1 MKTGSQNS
9 NPSDFLGFQEIVFGR
24 PEWFYTVMTAAAFL
38 AVFTLWSYRRSSMP
52 LKWKALAVGLRLV
65 GIALLLFCLLEPMGS
80 LQRPKS
86 QANVFAV
93 LMDNS
98 QSMGILMQ
106 EATKSGRLDLEPS
119 LGDEAA
125 WQRKLADDFRL
136 RRYIFDAAL
145 EPVDTFVGRNPIG
158 NESALF
164 QSLKSLGD
172 RYQGQP
178 LAGVLLFSDGNATDR
193 KPDED
198 LSTLGFP
205 IYPVRIGTSINQ
217 RDVSI
222 QSTTTRQS
230 DFETSPVTVHA
241 SVTHKGFQGEAVA
254 VDLLDGTNKRLQTQ
268 SIKLKSDGE
277 PVPVEFRF
285 RPEKSGVQG
294 FQVVVRRESATNA
307 LIERETTDKNAE
319 VTLGNNRRFQV
330 VDRGRGPYR
339 ILYLAGRPNWEFKF
353 LKRALDEDVE
363 IRLTSLIRI
372 ARKEPKFSFRDSKV
386 DTSNP
391 LFSGFEDILDE
402 EKAKFDEPVFARIG
416 LTEAGQLQKGFPK
429 DAEELFEY
437 SAVILDDLEHE
448 FLTQD
453 QQSLLRQFVAIRGGG
468 LLVLGGQESMRGRG
482 FSDSVLSQLLPIYCD
497 DNAASSVENAFD
509 GEPQTFVRYQLSREG
524 WLQPFLR
531 LADNEIAERE
541 RLERMP
547 NFEVLNRMNK
557 VKPGA
562 SVLAEAMIDGEEQ
575 VPVFISQRF
584 GKGRTATFMIGDMW
598 RWALHHE
605 GSSAS
610 PLFQAWRQMI
620 RWMIADVPK
629 SIQMQLGETRGSSRV
644 ANILV
649 HVKGTDFKSVD
660 NAVVKISVTSPNG
673 KTIVADAEASPKT
686 AGQYDS
692 IFVAEEE
699 GVYSATA
706 EVNSPDGSKLGTA
719 QLGWVYQPS
728 ASEFQSLGENL
739 QRLQSIADETGGS
752 MVNWNDLESF
762 VSNVPSTRVPVTE
775 TKIYPLWH
783 QSWVLITALACICFE
798 WGLRRRYGM
807 A

>member
-9 NPSDFLGFQEIVFGR
+9 NPSDFLGFQEIVLGR
-24 PEWFYTVMTAAAFL
+24 PEWFYTVVTVAVLL
-38 AVFTLWSYRRSSMP
+38 AVFTLWSYRRSAMP
-52 LKWKALAVGLRLV
+52 LTWKALAVGLRLV

-119 LGDEAA
+119 LSDEAT

-136 RRYIFDAAL
+136 RRYLFDAAV
-145 EPVDTFVGRNPIG
+145 EPVDTFVGRNPVG

-164 QSLKSLGD
+164 QSLKSLRD

-193 KPDED
+193 KPEED

-205 IYPVRIGTSINQ
+205 IYPVRIGSSINQ

-241 SVTHKGFQGEAVA
+241 SVTHKGFQGEAVT
-254 VDLLDGTNKRLQTQ
+254 VDLLDGTNKRLQSQT
-268 SIKLKSDGE
+268 IKLKSDGE

-294 FQVVVRRESATNA
+294 FQVVVRRESVNNG
-307 LIERETTDKNAE
+307 LIETETTDRNAE

-416 LTEAGQLQKGFPK
+416 ITEAGQLQKGFPK

-482 FSDSVLSQLLPIYCD
+482 FSDSVLSQLLPIYGD
-497 DNAASSVENAFD
+497 DNATTSVENEFD
-509 GEPQTFVRYQLSREG
+509 DEPQTSVRYQLSREG

-562 SVLAEAMIDGEEQ
+562 SVLAEARIDDKEQ

-605 GSSAS
+605 GASPS

-629 SIQMQLGETRGSSRV
+629 SIQMQLGESRGSNRV

-649 HVKGTDFKSVD
+649 QVKGTDFKSVD

-686 AGQYDS
+686 AGQYES

-739 QRLQSIADETGGS
+739 LVLQSIADETGGS

>member
-1 MKTGSQNS
+1 
-9 NPSDFLGFQEIVFGR
+9 
-24 PEWFYTVMTAAAFL
+24 MT
-38 AVFTLWSYRRSSMP
+38 
-52 LKWKALAVGLRLV
+52 
-65 GIALLLFCLLEPMGS
+65 I
-80 LQRPKS
+80 
-86 QANVFAV
+86 
-93 LMDNS
+93 
-98 QSMGILMQ
+98 
-106 EATKSGRLDLEPS
+106 
-119 LGDEAA
+119 
-125 WQRKLADDFRL
+125 
-136 RRYIFDAAL
+136 
-145 EPVDTFVGRNPIG
+145 
-158 NESALF
+158 
-164 QSLKSLGD
+164 
-172 RYQGQP
+172 
-178 LAGVLLFSDGNATDR
+178 
-193 KPDED
+193 
-198 LSTLGFP
+198 
-205 IYPVRIGTSINQ
+205 
-217 RDVSI
+217 
-222 QSTTTRQS
+222 
-230 DFETSPVTVHA
+230 HA
-241 SVTHKGFQGEAVA
+241 SVTHKGFQGEVVA
-254 VDLLDGTNKRLQTQ
+254 VDLLDGTNKRLQIQ

-497 DNAASSVENAFD
+497 DNAASSGENAFD

-562 SVLAEAMIDGEEQ
+562 SVLAEAMIDGKEQ

-739 QRLQSIADETGGS
+739 QGLQSIADETGGS

>member
-1 MKTGSQNS
+1 MKTGSPNS
-9 NPSDFLGFQEIVFGR
+9 NPSDFIGFQEIVLGR
-24 PEWFYTVMTAAAFL
+24 PEWFYAVVTVAVLL
-38 AVFTLWSYRRSSMP
+38 AVVTLWSYRRSSMP
-52 LKWKALAVGLRLV
+52 FKWKAMAVGLRLV
-65 GIALLLFCLLEPMGS
+65 GITLLLFCLLEPMGS

-119 LGDEAA
+119 LSDEAT

-145 EPVDTFVGRNPIG
+145 EPVDTFVGRNPVG

-193 KPDED
+193 KPEEG
-198 LSTLGFP
+198 LSTLGYP

-241 SVTHKGFQGEAVA
+241 SVTHKGFQGETVA
-254 VDLLDGTNKRLQTQ
+254 VDLLDGTNKRLQSQ

-294 FQVVVRRESATNA
+294 FQVVVRRESVTNA
-307 LIERETTDKNAE
+307 LIETETTDRNAE

-363 IRLTSLIRI
+363 MRLTSLIRI

-437 SAVILDDLEHE
+437 RAVILDDLEHE

-497 DNAASSVENAFD
+497 DNATSSVDNEYD
-509 GEPQTFVRYQLSREG
+509 GEPQTSVRYQLSREG

-562 SVLAEAMIDGEEQ
+562 SVLAEAKIDGKEQ

-629 SIQMQLGETRGSSRV
+629 SIQMQLGESRGSSRV

-686 AGQYDS
+686 AGEYDS

-706 EVNSPDGSKLGTA
+706 QVNSPDGSKLGMA

-739 QRLQSIADETGGS
+739 QSLQSIADETGGS

>member
-9 NPSDFLGFQEIVFGR
+9 NPSDFLGFQEIVLGR
-24 PEWFYTVMTAAAFL
+24 PEWFYTVVTVAVLL
-38 AVFTLWSYRRSSMP
+38 AVFTLWSYRRSAMP
-52 LKWKALAVGLRLV
+52 LTWKALAVGLRLV

-119 LGDEAA
+119 LSDEAT

-136 RRYIFDAAL
+136 RRYLFDAAV
-145 EPVDTFVGRNPIG
+145 EPVDTFVGRNPVG

-164 QSLKSLGD
+164 QSLKSLRD

-193 KPDED
+193 KPEED

-205 IYPVRIGTSINQ
+205 IYPVRIGSSINQ

-241 SVTHKGFQGEAVA
+241 SVTHKGFQGEAVT
-254 VDLLDGTNKRLQTQ
+254 VDLLDGTNKRLQSQT
-268 SIKLKSDGE
+268 IKLKSDGE

-294 FQVVVRRESATNA
+294 FQVVVRRESVNNG
-307 LIERETTDKNAE
+307 LIETETTDRNAE

-416 LTEAGQLQKGFPK
+416 ITEAGQLQKGFPK

-482 FSDSVLSQLLPIYCD
+482 FSDSVLSQLLPIYGD
-497 DNAASSVENAFD
+497 DNATTSVENEFD
-509 GEPQTFVRYQLSREG
+509 DEPQTSVRYQLSREG

-562 SVLAEAMIDGEEQ
+562 SVLAEARIDDKEQ

-605 GSSAS
+605 GASPS

-629 SIQMQLGETRGSSRV
+629 SIQMQLGESRGSNRV

-649 HVKGTDFKSVD
+649 QVKGTDFKSVD

-686 AGQYDS
+686 AGQYES

-739 QRLQSIADETGGS
+739 FVLQSVADETGGS

-775 TKIYPLWH
+775 TKIYFLWH

>member
-9 NPSDFLGFQEIVFGR
+9 SLFDFFGFQDIVFAK
-24 PEWFYTVMTAAAFL
+24 PEWFYTVVSIAVLLAAFT
-38 AVFTLWSYRRSSMP
+38 FWSYRRSLMP
-52 LKWKALAVGLRLV
+52 LRWRCLSIGLRIL
-65 GIALLLFCLLEPMGS
+65 GIALLLLCLLEPLGS

-98 QSMGILMQ
+98 QSMGILIQ
-106 EATKSGRLDLEPS
+106 EASKSGRLDIESRLS
-119 LGDEAA
+119 DEAA

-136 RRYIFDAAL
+136 RRYVFDSSL
-145 EPVDTFVGRNPIG
+145 EPVDTFTGRKPMG
-158 NESALF
+158 NESAIF
-164 QSLKSLGD
+164 QSLGSLRD
-172 RYQGQP
+172 RYHGQP

-193 KPDED
+193 KPEED
-198 LSTLGFP
+198 LSSLGFP
-205 IYPVRIGTSINQ
+205 VYPVRIGSSINQ

-222 QSTTTRQS
+222 VSTSTRQS
-230 DFETSPVTVHA
+230 DFETSPVTIHA
-241 SVTHKGFQGEAVA
+241 SVTHKGFPGESVS
-254 VDLLDGTNKRLQTQ
+254 VDLLDGSSKVLQSQTVN
-268 SIKLKSDGE
+268 LKGDGE

-294 FQVVVRRESATNA
+294 FQVVVRREVNVTTSNEA
-307 LIERETTDKNAE
+307 ETKDKSLE

-353 LKRALDEDVE
+353 LKRALDEDDE

-372 ARKEPKFSFRDSKV
+372 ARKEPKFSFRDTKV
-386 DTSNP
+386 ETANP

-429 DAEELFEY
+429 DIDELFEY
-437 SAVILDDLEHE
+437 SAVIIDDLEHD
-448 FLTQD
+448 FLTQS
-453 QQSLLRQFVAIRGGG
+453 QQSMLRQFVTMRGGG

-497 DNAASSVENAFD
+497 DVSSGAVEDSID
-509 GEPQTFVRYQLSREG
+509 GEPNSMVRYQLSREG

-531 LADNEIAERE
+531 LADNEVSERE

-547 NFEVLNRMNK
+547 AFQVLNRMNK

-562 SVLAEAMIDGEEQ
+562 SVMAEAMIDGKEQ

-598 RWALHHE
+598 RWGLHHE
-605 GSSAS
+605 GPGAS
-610 PLFQAWRQMI
+610 PLFQAWRQML

-629 SIQMQLGETRGSSRV
+629 AIQMQLGESRGSNKV
-644 ANILV
+644 ANLIV
-649 HVKGTDFKSVD
+649 HVKGPDFKSVD
-660 NAVVKISVTSPNG
+660 NAVVKISVTSPSG
-673 KTIVADAEASPKT
+673 KTIVADADASNQT
-686 AGQYDS
+686 AGQYDA
-692 IFVAEEE
+692 IFVAEDE
-699 GVYSATA
+699 GVYSAVA
-706 EVNSPDGSKLGTA
+706 EVASPDGSKLGAA

-728 ASEFQSLGENL
+728 ASEFQSLGENML
-739 QRLQSIADETGGS
+739 SLQSIADESGGFI
-752 MVNWNDLESF
+752 VNWSDLDTF
-762 VSNVPSTRVPVTE
+762 VANVPSTRVPVTE

-783 QSWVLITALACICFE
+783 QSWVLLGALACICME

>member
-1 MKTGSQNS
+1 MKIGSQNS
-9 NPSDFLGFQEIVFGR
+9 SLYDLLGFQEIVFGN
-24 PEWFYTVMTAAAFL
+24 PEWFYVVVSVAALL
-38 AVFTLWSYRRSSMP
+38 AVFTLWSYRRSRMP
-52 LKWKALAVGLRLV
+52 IKWKVIGIALRIA
-65 GIALLLFCLLEPMGS
+65 GIALLLICLLEPLGS

-93 LMDNS
+93 LVDNS
-98 QSMGILMQ
+98 QSMGILLQ
-106 EATKSGRLDLEPS
+106 EALKGGRLDLEPS
-119 LGDEAA
+119 LNDDAA
-125 WQRKLADDFRL
+125 WQRKLADDYRL
-136 RRYIFDAAL
+136 RRYVFDTAV
-145 EPVDTFVGRNPIG
+145 EPVDTFAGRISAG

-164 QSLKSLGD
+164 QSLQSLGD

-193 KPDED
+193 RPDEN
-198 LSTLGFP
+198 LSTLGYP

-217 RDVSI
+217 RDI
-222 QSTTTRQS
+222 TILSTTTRQS
-230 DFETSPVTVHA
+230 DFETSPVTIHA
-241 SVTHKGFQGEAVA
+241 SITHKGFSNEAVT
-254 VDLLDGTNKRLQTQ
+254 VDLLDRSNKIVQSQ
-268 SIKLKSDGE
+268 SIKLKNEGE
-277 PVPVEFRF
+277 SVPVEFRF

-294 FQVVVRRESATNA
+294 FQVVVRREVAMAAPDATDTN
-307 LIERETTDKNAE
+307 DKNIE

-330 VDRGRGPYR
+330 VDRGRGPFR

-353 LKRALDEDVE
+353 LKRALDEDDE

-391 LFSGFEDILDE
+391 LFTGFEDILDE
-402 EKAKFDEPVFARIG
+402 EKAKFDEPVFARLG
-416 LTEAGQLQKGFPK
+416 LTEANQLRKGFPK

-437 SAVILDDLEHE
+437 SAVIIDDLEHE
-448 FLTQD
+448 FLNQD
-453 QQSLLRQFVAIRGGG
+453 QQSLLRQFVSVRGGG
-468 LLVLGGQESMRGRG
+468 LLLLGGQESMRGRG

-497 DNAASSVENAFD
+497 DGTTKSTDDTFD
-509 GEPQTFVRYQLSREG
+509 GEPQTTIRYQLSREG

-531 LADNEIAERE
+531 LADNENAERE

-547 NFEVLNRMNK
+547 AFQVLNRMNK

-562 SVLAEAMIDGEEQ
+562 SVLADATIDGKDP

-598 RWALHHE
+598 RWGLHHE
-605 GSSAS
+605 GSGPS

-629 SIQMQLGETRGSSRV
+629 SIQMQLGESRGSSRV
-644 ANILV
+644 VNILV
-649 HVKGTDFKSVD
+649 QVKGTDFKSVD
-660 NAVVKISVTSPNG
+660 NANVKISVTSPSG
-673 KTIVADAEASPKT
+673 TTIVADAEASPRT
-686 AGQYDS
+686 AGQYDG

-706 EVNSPDGSKLGTA
+706 EVASPDGSKLGTA

-728 ASEFQSLGENL
+728 ATEFQSLGENVAIL
-739 QRLQSIADETGGS
+739 QTIADETGGS
-752 MVNWNDLESF
+752 MVNWSDLDSF
-762 VSNVPSTRVPVTE
+762 VANVPATRMPVTE

-783 QSWVLITALACICFE
+783 QSWVLISALACICFE